1 MTGGDGDD
9 DATRASEPEGETSDD
24 VSHLIAAHPAHRH
37 AQDAVDDIHAAAT
50 LEAGATAEH
59 GLGQPGRPFDRRSPF
74 FLGVVGAIGVI
85 VAVALAWLVVEMGQ
99 VLVLIALAMFIAVG
113 LDPAVHWLHRRRVP
127 RWIAVCLVLLAAA
140 ALFVGFIALA
150 VPVLVDQAK
159 ILADQI
165 PHYLK
170 SLNNHH
176 TTLGKLN
183 QRFHIVRRL
192 QQLVGKGGTTTLA
205 HGVLGVGRAIF
216 DLVAAAIVVIILS
229 VYLLADLP
237 RVKRGLYRLAPRS
250 RRPRMVLL
258 TDEILARVGGYV
270 LGNLLTSFI
279 AGFGTWAWAEI
290 FGIPYALLL
299 GLLVGLLDL
308 IPVVGSTIGGV
319 IVALIAL
326 TVSPTTAI
334 ATGVFYIVYRFLEDY
349 LLTPRVMARTVDV
362 PGVLTV
368 IATLIGGT
376 LLGIVGALIA
386 IPVAAAAKLLI
397 EELAI
402 PALDRT

>member
-1 MTGGDGDD
+1 MTGG
-9 DATRASEPEGETSDD
+9 EGEDEETGASQPEDAASD
-24 VSHLIAAHPAHRH
+24 VSDLIAGEPSRRR
-37 AQDAVDDIHAAAT
+37 AQEAVDDIHAAAK
-50 LEAGATAEH
+50 LAARATTEH
-59 GLGQPGRPFDRRSPF
+59 GLGQPGRPFNRQSPF
-74 FLGVVGAIGVI
+74 FIGVVGAIGVI
-85 VAVALAWLVVEMGQ
+85 VAVGLAWLVVEMGQ
-99 VLVLIALAMFIAVG
+99 ALVLLGLALFIAVG
-113 LDPAVHWLHRRRVP
+113 LDPAVHWLHRRGLP
-127 RWIAVCLVLLAAA
+127 RWTAVCIVLLAAV
-140 ALFVGFIALA
+140 ALFVGFVALA

-159 ILADQI
+159 VLAAQI

-170 SLNNHH
+170 SLNNHN

-183 QRFHIVRRL
+183 RRYHIVQRL
-192 QQLVGKGGTTTLA
+192 QQLVDKGGTSTLT
-205 HGVLGVGRAIF
+205 HGVLGVGKAIF
-216 DLVAAAIVVIILS
+216 DLVAAALVVIILS

-237 RVKRGLYRLAPRS
+237 RVKRGLYRLAPQS

-270 LGNLLTSFI
+270 LGNLLTSLI
-279 AGFGTWAWAEI
+279 AGVGTWAWAEI

-308 IPVVGSTIGGV
+308 IPVVGSTIGGI

-326 TVSPTTAI
+326 TVSFPVAI
-334 ATGVFYIVYRFLEDY
+334 ATTVFYIVYRFLEDY

-362 PGVLTV
+362 PGLLTV

-386 IPVAAAAKLLI
+386 IPVAAAVKLLI

-402 PALDRT
+402 PTLDRT